1 MSNIKISL
9 YCYLKSLETFWNNIQ
24 NISHISHLPFPD
36 MFLVSFHPEQ
46 SHPNISRWSR
56 GKQTLVW
63 VGRSTVAQNR
73 GEGQLCQE
81 SAWCRCQNLRGWGDE
96 ALAAS
101 VWCWGSECRQVRKAV
116 PQMTDWAWHQSPSR
130 VRSVNAGEWPIMLC
144 RRHSAWGAC
153 LNHVLKKTNKFKLRK
168 VLQNNWP
175 G

>member
-1 MSNIKISL
+1 
-9 YCYLKSLETFWNNIQ
+9 
-24 NISHISHLPFPD
+24 

-63 VGRSTVAQNR
+63 VGRSTMAQNR

-101 VWCWGSECRQVRKAV
+101 VWYWGSECRQVRKAV

-153 LNHVLKKTNKFKLRK
+153 LNHVLRKKQTNSNWGKYYRITGLASQDCQGYESKRK
-168 VLQNNWP
+168 TEEGCLSMFQTEGN
-175 G
+175 